1 MTNTITFHVYEMRGG
16 PLDGEYMLFTGTQAP
31 TIYKHPLRETGGVHW
46 THMPPVA
53 AVPDC
58 HEYRV
63 SHPGGDITLGRELVD
78 ELGSQLRAFVIEKM
92 RTQGIPGLMVYDG

>member
-1 MTNTITFHVYEMRGG
+1 MTTTITFHVYEMRGG
-16 PLDGEYMLFTGTQAP
+16 PLDGEYMIFTGATAP

-63 SHPGGDITLGRELVD
+63 TQPGGDITLGRELID

-92 RTQGIPGLMVYDG
+92 KTQGAPGLMVYDG

>member
-16 PLDGEYMLFTGTQAP
+16 PLDGEYMLFTGATAP
-31 TIYKHPLRETGGVHW
+31 TIYRHPRKSFAMGW
-46 THMPPVA
+46 TYLPPVA

-63 SHPGGDITLGRELVD
+63 THPGGDITLVRELVD

-92 RTQGIPGLMVYDG
+92 RTQGILGLMVYDG